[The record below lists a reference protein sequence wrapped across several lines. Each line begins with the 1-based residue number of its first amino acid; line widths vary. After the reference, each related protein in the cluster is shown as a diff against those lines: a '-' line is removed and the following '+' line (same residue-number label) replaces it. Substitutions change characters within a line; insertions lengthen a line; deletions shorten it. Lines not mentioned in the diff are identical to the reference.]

1 MFRTSSSAASAFKI
15 GVIFASATWSS
26 SSSRVRNCIFVRWLF
41 YDSSDLVFIFCNTR
55 MEAKSD
61 GRHLAPI
68 RLIVSELKPHSR
80 TAWQALSVDID
91 VSFFHT
97 DDVPDGTWSFD
108 FGLVSHF
115 VGLFLLSSLSTTKMF
130 ANFVSFLPPMVFLFP
145 SCINCS

>member
-1 MFRTSSSAASAFKI
+1 
-15 GVIFASATWSS
+15 
-26 SSSRVRNCIFVRWLF
+26 
-41 YDSSDLVFIFCNTR
+41 

-97 DDVPDGTWSFD
+97 DDVPDGT
-108 FGLVSHF
+108 
-115 VGLFLLSSLSTTKMF
+115 
-130 ANFVSFLPPMVFLFP
+130 
-145 SCINCS
+145 